1 MPHPSSRTAA
11 LRSGLEAL
19 DRDIRYAL
27 RLLRRTP
34 LFTLTA
40 IGTLAIAVAVNAAV
54 FSVVDAALLKPLP
67 YPRPERLA
75 AATRSTAAAGA
86 EPSSSVNGRT
96 WLAMRDHLTAADAAV
111 FSSWTTGVNMSSA
124 SASSSVRFVQQQR
137 AGAGFF
143 EVLGVQPAIG
153 RPFTADEDRRGGPA
167 VTILSAALW
176 RQAFNADPQVVGRTI
191 RLRGEHY
198 EVVGVMPDGFHS
210 GVDADLWT
218 PLRAGIDGEGDGENY
233 TVLLRLRDGADWTS
247 VATEVR
253 RIGLDLTPGAVP
265 EKTLVLGIEPL
276 QSALARDLRR
286 PLLTLWAAVI
296 AVLIAASVNLAGF
309 FLTRA
314 SGRAREIATRL
325 ALGGGRGVI
334 ARQLLTESLVLAI
347 IGGALGLALGQL
359 VLDGLKALTADT
371 FVIWQPISLDARAV
385 AAVTMMSIG
394 AAVFF
399 GGLPAWQMARLDM
412 QRALTTGG
420 RTVAGSS
427 AHWKRRGLVVLQ
439 VATGVVLLVG
449 ATLLMRSYVQLGRL
463 DAGFPASGLLTAS
476 LSLQDERYR
485 TGARVE
491 HLFTASLEASGAA
504 VSSARRCR
512 SDCRTAPPEPR
523 VPAPR
528 WTRRRRARHDQ
539 RQLRGRGL
547 LRHAAPAGPAGAHV
561 HRRRYVDRAR
571 GDDREPRV
579 RRRVFQGRRRGRPAD
594 CVRRTRPRHHR
605 AVGNVQVRPG
615 WGDRGPLAP
624 MPLAYVPLSQVN
636 DATLRLVHGWF
647 SPAFVVRAG
656 GETRAAADAL
666 QRALKG
672 VDPELPFAR
681 IRTIA
686 EIEAETLSGQRVM
699 STILGLLA
707 LAAALLA
714 CAGVY
719 GLVAASVAERT
730 RELGIRLA
738 LGATRWQAIG
748 SVARPGVGLSVAG
761 VVLGSVSAYALSGVM
776 RHLVWG
782 ISLTDPA
789 TFAMVA
795 ATALA
800 LAAAASLL
808 PALRVRHLDPA
819 ETLRRD

>member
-1 MPHPSSRTAA
+1 V
-11 LRSGLEAL
+11 
-19 DRDIRYAL
+19 
-27 RLLRRTP
+27 
-34 LFTLTA
+34 TA

-67 YPRPERLA
+67 YPRPDRLA
-75 AATRSTAAAGA
+75 AAIRSTAAAGA

-111 FSSWTTGVNMSSA
+111 FSSWTTGVNMSPA

-143 EVLGVQPAIG
+143 EVLGVQPALG
-153 RPFTADEDRRGGPA
+153 RPFTAGEDRPGGPA

-247 VATEVR
+247 LATEVR

-265 EKTLVLGIEPL
+265 EKTLLLGIEPL
-276 QSALARDLRR
+276 QAALARDLRR
-286 PLLTLWAAVI
+286 PLLTLWGAVI

-334 ARQLLTESLVLAI
+334 AWQLLTESLVLAI

-359 VLDGLKALTADT
+359 VLDGLKTLTADT
-371 FVIWQPISLDARAV
+371 FVIWQPISLDGRAV
-385 AAVTMMSIG
+385 AAATMLSIV
-394 AAVFF
+394 AALVF

-463 DAGFPASGLLTAS
+463 DAGFPAGGLLTAS

-491 HLFTASLEASGAA
+491 HLFTASLAALTRSGVERAA
-504 VSSARRCR
+504 VSLGLPYERLLNLGFRRLDGRGAGERGMTSATYVAGDFFGTLRLPVLQGRTFADADT
-512 SDCRTAPPEPR
+512 STAPG
-523 VPAPR
+523 VAIVN
-528 WTRRRRARHDQ
+528 RAFADEYFK
-539 RQLRGRGL
+539 GED
-547 LRHAAPAGPAGAHV
+547 AV
-561 HRRRYVDRAR
+561 
-571 GDDREPRV
+571 
-579 RRRVFQGRRRGRPAD
+579 GRRIAFAGRD
-594 CVRRTRPRHHR
+594 RHIIGV
-605 AVGNVQVRPG
+605 VGNVQVRPG
-615 WGDRGPLAP
+615 WGDRGPLAA

-656 GETRAAADAL
+656 GEARAAADAL

-707 LAAALLA
+707 LAAAMLA

-719 GLVAASVAERT
+719 GLIAASVAERT
-730 RELGIRLA
+730 REIGIRLA

-789 TFAMVA
+789 TFAVVA

-800 LAAAASLL
+800 LAGAASLL